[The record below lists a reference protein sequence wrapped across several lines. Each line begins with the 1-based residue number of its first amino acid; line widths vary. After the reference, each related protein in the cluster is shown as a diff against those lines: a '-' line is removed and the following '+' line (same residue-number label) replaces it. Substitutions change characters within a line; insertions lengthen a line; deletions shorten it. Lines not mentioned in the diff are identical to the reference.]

1 MNFLKFFRVRSE
13 APPTAAQARERLQV
27 VLAHE
32 RAYASAPDFIPKLQN
47 EILQVIARYVDF
59 DQDKLSINLEHKGT
73 VSRLEVDIELPNSE
87 PVKAALTTVATSG
100 TTVADAAPAPVLAVD
115 PAGGTRPAAKAKPR
129 TRRPR
134 RKAESAERADDP
146 SPEPLARAAS

>member
-100 TTVADAAPAPVLAVD
+100 TTVAD